1 MGDRAMVIF
10 HDAARKS
17 YGPAV
22 YIHWHGHAVGR
33 YLAALKALMGERLD
47 DVEYA
52 TARFVGIAHED
63 NRDALSLGVFEK
75 PRRFNDSKAFL
86 DDYSPG
92 DAGLFLVDAKS
103 WEVRSFGGYGLEQ
116 EDAA

>member
-10 HDAARKS
+10 HDAARKQ

-33 YLAALKALMGERLD
+33 YLSDLKALMANRPD

-52 TARFVGIAHED
+52 TARFIGIAHED
-63 NRDALSLGVFEK
+63 NRDSLSLGVFEK
-75 PRRFNDSKAFL
+75 PRRFNDSKAYL
-86 DDYSPG
+86 EDYSPG
-92 DAGLFLVDAKS
+92 DAGLFLVDAMS
-103 WEVRSFGGYGLEQ
+103 WEVRSYGGYGLER

>member
-10 HDAARKS
+10 HDHVRKK

-33 YLAALKALMGERLD
+33 YLNDLKTLMADRLD
-47 DVEYA
+47 DVDYA
-52 TARFVGIAHED
+52 TARFVGVAHED
-63 NRDALSLGVFEK
+63 NRDNLSLGVFEK

-92 DAGLFLVDAKS
+92 DAGLFLIDAKT
-103 WEVRSFGGYGLEQ
+103 WEVRSFGGYGLER
-116 EDAA
+116 EAAA